1 MEDREIKILLD
12 ASERLISKVSI
23 DFRRYLV
30 PRIDWTDDLICIKGP
45 KGTGKT
51 TLMLQHIRETF
62 GEAPERAVYLALD
75 HLWFASHDV
84 LETVEWFVSHGY
96 EYLFIDEVHHYKN
109 WSRLIKTISDFYP
122 QLKIVYSG
130 SSILKLGVGTADLSR
145 RQAVYLLKGMS
156 FREFLAYE
164 GVAEVPRLDF
174 QTLLK
179 EHRSL
184 AREIVS
190 RCKVLPRFSEYL
202 RYGYY
207 PFYRRVGS
215 QFAER
220 LAEAV
225 GTVLSVDLPAVE
237 DITPPT
243 VRKAR
248 RMLMVLAA
256 SCPQQP
262 NMSRLYAELETDRNL
277 GLKLLGALERAELF
291 TAVDSGL
298 PSAAKLKH
306 LSRPEK
312 LFLGDTNLMHALT
325 GDPDIGAVRETFFVN
340 QLTAAGHK
348 VSTPQKGD
356 FIVDDRWLFEI
367 GGAGKGFSQ
376 IKGIE
381 ESFVANDGVEVGI
394 GNKIPLW
401 LFGCLY

>member
-1 MEDREIKILLD
+1 M
-12 ASERLISKVSI
+12 
-23 DFRRYLV
+23 
-30 PRIDWTDDLICIKGP
+30 
-45 KGTGKT
+45 
-51 TLMLQHIRETF
+51 
-62 GEAPERAVYLALD
+62 
-75 HLWFASHDV
+75 
-84 LETVEWFVSHGY
+84 
-96 EYLFIDEVHHYKN
+96 
-109 WSRLIKTISDFYP
+109 
-122 QLKIVYSG
+122 
-130 SSILKLGVGTADLSR
+130 
-145 RQAVYLLKGMS
+145 
-156 FREFLAYE
+156 
-164 GVAEVPRLDF
+164 
-174 QTLLK
+174 K

-248 RMLMVLAA
+248 RMLMVLAV

-367 GGAGKGFSQ
+367 GGEGKGFSQ

-401 LFGCLY
+401 RFGCLY